1 LANPRNLNSL
11 TSELSLETVPL
22 LPVGQ
27 DGTLPESVRSAE
39 TLAFII
45 NIVMP
50 SRSGFV
56 VSWALNYPRMYC
68 IIAEILKE
76 NLQVLGSIPSP
87 GLHPLF
93 FWWDGMT
100 GLGKPQLLAKFEVAG
115 FIYCGNIREFVLV
128 IARVSSAN

>member
-1 LANPRNLNSL
+1 MANPRNLNSL

-56 VSWALNYPRMYC
+56 VSWALNYPL
-68 IIAEILKE
+68 IALYFITLK
-76 NLQVLGSIPSP
+76 
-87 GLHPLF
+87 
-93 FWWDGMT
+93 
-100 GLGKPQLLAKFEVAG
+100 
-115 FIYCGNIREFVLV
+115 IREFVTVVAALG
-128 IARVSSAN
+128 IDASTDLPAIPLSHWPPRL